1 MCEIEEKVQ
10 IALAYHNRGYNCAQ
24 SVSCAFCEE
33 LGINEET
40 MFRITEGLGLG
51 MGSMDG
57 TCGATGATAILSGL
71 KNSTAHL
78 EHPDSKA
85 LSYRMTKRCMDA
97 FKEQNGSVICRD
109 LKGIDSG
116 KVLRTCDGC
125 IADAVRLVAAEVC
138 EDEKKSDW

>member
-1 MCEIEEKVQ
+1 MSDVEEKVQ
-10 IALAYHNRGYNCAQ
+10 IARNYHNHGYNCAQ
-24 SVSCAFCEE
+24 SVSCAFCQE
-33 LGINEET
+33 LGMDEET

-57 TCGATGATAILSGL
+57 TCGAIGAAAILSGL

-78 EHPDSKA
+78 EHPDSKSK
-85 LSYRMTKRCMDA
+85 SYRAMKSCMDA

-109 LKGIDSG
+109 LKGIGTG

-125 IADAVRLVAAEVC
+125 VEDAVRLVAAKIF
-138 EDEKKSDW
+138 EDEDISQ